1 MVFKW
6 NKNLWRIW
14 NVQKNFLKH
23 FLEIPFIFNN
33 TQKEVSYRYHLNLI
47 INRKNSYIRFLI
59 TRGYSDDSDALTT
72 INWSKSGKICSFHR
86 EGVSAEFMPLLMF
99 KSDRAFLGNIYEI
112 CSKESIFESNQRR
125 QHLHTIY
132 TFILWQHISLI

>member
-1 MVFKW
+1 MTHLKCSEEF
-6 NKNLWRIW
+6 
-14 NVQKNFLKH
+14 FKH

-33 TQKEVSYRYHLNLI
+33 TQKEVSYRYHLNFI
-47 INRKNSYIRFLI
+47 INRKKLIHLLLI
-59 TRGYSDDSDALTT
+59 TWGYSDDSDALTT

-112 CSKESIFESNQRR
+112 CSKESIFESHQRR

-132 TFILWQHISLI
+132 SFILWQHISLI